1 MKELHIYGTPEQCA
15 GFLEDEH
22 AAELLGR
29 VDSMHVCF
37 RHEEAKK
44 PSAAD
49 AFDGMEKAIENFPT
63 AEAPEE
69 YTPMTSAKGYGAGA
83 PRTDEQGAVIIQWD
97 EPPIQHPNKGKSK
110 PKQMKKCVVC
120 GKEFMGVGCS
130 KLCSEECKA
139 KRKQTNRER
148 LKTVGKLASREDEI
162 APRPEPSKAFEK
174 EAKARAEGKRYAD
187 LQKADTISK
196 YARVEK

>member
-29 VDSMHVCF
+29 VDSLHVCF
-37 RHEEAKK
+37 RHEEAQK
-44 PSAAD
+44 PSAAEVLS
-49 AFDGMEKAIENFPT
+49 AMEKATENFPT
-63 AEAPEE
+63 VEAPKEN
-69 YTPMTSAKGYGAGA
+69 TTMPSAKGYGAGA
-83 PRTDEQGAVIIQWD
+83 PKTDEQGAVVIQWD
-97 EPPIQHPNKGKSK
+97 ELPNKGKSK
-110 PKQMKKCVVC
+110 PKKMKKCVVC

-130 KLCSEECKA
+130 KLCSQECKA
-139 KRKQTNRER
+139 KRKQANRER
-148 LKTVGKLASREDEI
+148 LKTMGKPMPHEDEI

-187 LQKADTISK
+187 LQKADTIKK
-196 YARVEK
+196 YARIEK